1 MPFHSP
7 MPRRLS
13 AAVALFLAALVGTT
27 ACSGGQSPPAPTTAA
42 PVESAAS
49 ASPGTTSAAPTAA
62 PAYKPADA
70 SGRAQNVPVPVLP
83 EAAKAET
90 KEGLEAFAKHW
101 YSTLTYAYET
111 GDMAPLEAI
120 TEDTCNSCVRVK
132 EVVSGWH
139 SEGRWLAGGKMIVE
153 GVTSDFN
160 RDSAGRYQVLIQVRQ
175 EPLSYYRADKV
186 LDEKAQPAPAVGDIM
201 IAHFRAGAWSADS
214 VEHLVKSK

>member
-1 MPFHSP
+1 
-7 MPRRLS
+7 MPRRLG
-13 AAVALFLAALVGTT
+13 AAAALFLAALIGTT
-27 ACSGGQSPPAPTTAA
+27 ACSGGQPPPSAQTTAA
-42 PVESAAS
+42 PAESSAFPSPATAL
-49 ASPGTTSAAPTAA
+49 ASPSAA

-83 EAAKAET
+83 EAARAET
-90 KEGLEAFAKHW
+90 KEGLEAFAKYW

-132 EVVSGWH
+132 EVVNGWH
-139 SEGRWLAGGKMIVE
+139 SEGRWLAGGKMIIE
-153 GVTSDFN
+153 GMTSDFKP
-160 RDSAGRYQVLIQVRQ
+160 DSGGGYQVLIQVRQ

-186 LDEKAQPAPAVGDIM
+186 LDERAQPSPAVGDIM